1 MNAATSRLL
10 LDMLVEASLLFLL
23 VATAFALVYGVALL
37 AAPSRTLRFNEFAS
51 RWFSTHSVQVAL
63 DKRHDLQR
71 LVYRRHRWIGA
82 MLLVGG
88 GYVLWVLLSRYDPS
102 LVLAPLKR
110 SMSPRLASAILDAA
124 WWLLVPANALAVL
137 VGIVM
142 FARPSLLRGVES
154 VANREVSTEAVG
166 TMLDSVY
173 SAPDRVIRA
182 YPRLIGVVIVIASLY
197 AGATLARIVLK

>member
-1 MNAATSRLL
+1 VNAATSRLL
-10 LDMLVEASLLFLL
+10 LDMLVDSALLFLL

-37 AAPSRTLRFNEFAS
+37 AAPSRTLRFNESAS
-51 RWFSTHSVQVAL
+51 RWFSTRSMQIAL
-63 DKRHDLQR
+63 EKPHDLQR
-71 LVYRRHRWIGA
+71 LVYRRHRWIGVL
-82 MLLVGG
+82 LLVGG
-88 GYVLWVLLSRYDPS
+88 GYVLWILLARYDPS
-102 LVLAPLKR
+102 LVTASLKR
-110 SMSPRLASAILDAA
+110 SLSPRLAGAILDAA

-154 VANREVSTEAVG
+154 FANREVSTEAVG
-166 TMLDSVY
+166 TMLDGVY
-173 SAPDRVIRA
+173 SAPDRLIRT

>member
-10 LDMLVEASLLFLL
+10 LDMLVDSALLFLL

-37 AAPSRTLRFNEFAS
+37 AAPSRTLRFNESAS
-51 RWFSTHSVQVAL
+51 RWFSTRSMQIAL
-63 DKRHDLQR
+63 EKPHDLQR
-71 LVYRRHRWIGA
+71 LVYRRHRWIGVL
-82 MLLVGG
+82 LLVGG
-88 GYVLWVLLSRYDPS
+88 GYVLWILLARYDPS
-102 LVLAPLKR
+102 LVTASLKR
-110 SMSPRLASAILDAA
+110 SLSPRLAGAILDAA

-154 VANREVSTEAVG
+154 FANREVSTEAVG
-166 TMLDSVY
+166 TMLDGVY
-173 SAPDRVIRA
+173 SAPDRLIRT